1 VQLHQR
7 SSVRNGAR
15 WELALARDN
24 RIVGA
29 IKHVTLRRR

>member
-1 VQLHQR
+1 VRKH
-7 SSVRNGAR
+7 SSVRNAQ
-15 WELALARDN
+15 WEVALARDG